1 MFKNERTRA
10 KLTEHCLRTF
20 GTCPFSEVPSEDLI
34 RQDPVP
40 SGPVLS
46 DAQVEGLKKAIL
58 ATGLS
63 VQQLVTK
70 AWASASTF
78 RGSDRRGGVN
88 GARIRLAPQ
97 KDWAINKASGTVA
110 VISKLEKV
118 QSEVDVNVSLADLI
132 VLGAMRPSKKLAVSM
147 YLLPLAAVMLARRK
161 RMLTALTR

>member
-1 MFKNERTRA
+1 M
-10 KLTEHCLRTF
+10 
-20 GTCPFSEVPSEDLI
+20 PSEDLI

-110 VISKLEKV
+110 VISKLEKIN
-118 QSEVDVNVSLADLI
+118 QRL
-132 VLGAMRPSKKLAVSM
+132 KLMCLSQ
-147 YLLPLAAVMLARRK
+147 
-161 RMLTALTR
+161 T